1 MSWVFT
7 RMFLKAV
14 KGRRLNLRTLQNWA
28 QKWASIRLTLSD
40 NIQFYSV
47 VSIQFAN
54 IFPLCVALNPC
65 LWFVYYI
72 PAIWFTFGYLI
83 EKKEKKRMKEKVN
96 KEKSNETNEWMK
108 QMFFIKLETLEKNYY
123 PNKLWKW
130 SNKLISFL
138 LQVWTI

>member
-1 MSWVFT
+1 M
-7 RMFLKAV
+7 
-14 KGRRLNLRTLQNWA
+14 
-28 QKWASIRLTLSD
+28 
-40 NIQFYSV
+40 
-47 VSIQFAN
+47 
-54 IFPLCVALNPC
+54 CVALNPC

-72 PAIWFTFGYLI
+72 PAIWFRFGYLI